1 MKVPL
6 SWLKEYLP
14 LTQSPQELEEVLNLA
29 GIEVESMEAS
39 ALKFSGV
46 VVGQVLETNKHPSA
60 DRLSVAK
67 VTDGKE
73 EFQVV
78 CGAPNCRAG
87 LKVAFA
93 KIGAA
98 LPEFKIKKS
107 KIRDVES
114 FGMLCAADELGLG
127 LSGEGIMELGEEFEV
142 GKDLSSYFSDVLLDV
157 SLTPNLG
164 HCFSIYGIARELSA
178 LLNLP
183 LKTLKVELK
192 QEGDAAVRIELIDK
206 RQCHRYACCAVNG
219 IQVGPSPAWLTK
231 KLESCGIRSINNV
244 VDVGNLVMLE
254 FGQPLHMF
262 DADKIEGNA
271 IFVVSLTDYKELEML
286 DDAKHLIP
294 PEALLIC
301 DAKKPLAFAGVMG
314 GKSSA
319 VTEATKN
326 VMIESAYFTP
336 QAIRKTGRLLGF
348 KTDSAQRF
356 EKGIDPNAVVER
368 LRYAAALLCQVAGGK
383 ASHII
388 DEKTHEF
395 HEKKIACRPERVNA
409 LLGTTLSH
417 SEIAA
422 ILRRLGMH
430 VDEKAF
436 LVTVPTFR
444 GDITT
449 EIDLVEE
456 VARIY
461 GYNNIPKPH
470 PLHVSS
476 TIAPAPLYLLEKE
489 IRERLVAQGL
499 QEMMTCDLISPM
511 QAAMTV
517 EAGMDKEMLIS
528 VLHSRSIDQSVLRS
542 SLLPGLLQAVK
553 YNWDHGRPNVAAF
566 EVGRVHFKDQDQYLE
581 PSVAGVILSGKRAP
595 YHWNPKPEEFDFF
608 DLKGI
613 LENLLSGMKIEEL
626 HFEPSHLHTLHPGRQ
641 ARVKKGDA
649 ILGVLGEVHPDLV
662 RKIDVPERI
671 FFAEINLHE
680 LIPLIPKN
688 WKVSTPS
695 AFPGSERDWTVTM
708 NETTPIENILR
719 AIRSIPSRLLG
730 KVELLDLYKSE
741 QIGKDKKNVTFRF
754 FYRDLSKTIAFETV
768 EREHERITAEVG
780 KHLGAHL

>member
-14 LTQSPQELEEVLNLA
+14 LTEIPDEALTLA
-29 GIEVESMEAS
+29 GIEVEGVEAS

-46 VVGQVLETNKHPSA
+46 VVGQVLETNKHPFA
-60 DRLSVAK
+60 DRLCVAK

-93 KIGAA
+93 KIGAV

-127 LSGEGIMELGEEFEV
+127 AGGKGIMELGEEFEV
-142 GKDLSSYFSDVLLDV
+142 GKDLGAYFSDVILDV

-164 HCFSIYGIARELSA
+164 HCFSIYGIARALSA

-183 LKTLKVELK
+183 LKAHRFELK
-192 QEGDAAVRIELIDK
+192 QEGDAAFRVELIDK
-206 RQCHRYACCAVNG
+206 RQCHAYACLAVSAV
-219 IQVGPSPAWLTK
+219 QVGPSPAWLSK
-231 KLESCGIRSINNV
+231 KLEACGLRSINNV

-262 DADKIEGNA
+262 DADKIEGDA
-271 IFVVSLTDYKELEML
+271 LFVVSQTDYKELETL
-286 DDAKHLIP
+286 DDAVHLIP

-301 DAKKPLAFAGVMG
+301 DAKKPLAFAGVIG
-314 GKSSA
+314 GKNSS
-319 VTEATKN
+319 VTESTKN
-326 VMIESAYFTP
+326 VLIEAAYFTP
-336 QAIRKTGRLLGF
+336 QAVRKTGRLLGF

-356 EKGIDPNAVVER
+356 EKGIDPSAVVER
-368 LRYAAALLCQVAGGK
+368 LRYAAALLCEVAGGK
-383 ASHII
+383 ASKVISQ
-388 DEKTHEF
+388 EKSHEF

-409 LLGTTLSH
+409 LLGTSLSH

-422 ILRRLGMH
+422 IFRRLGMH
-430 VDEKAF
+430 VDEKTF

-444 GDITT
+444 GDIGA
-449 EIDLVEE
+449 EIDLIEE
-456 VARIY
+456 VAIVY
-461 GYNNIPKPH
+461 GYNLIPKPS

-476 TIAPAPLYLLEKE
+476 TIAHAPLFLLEKD
-489 IRERLVAQGL
+489 IRERLAAQGL
-499 QEMMTCDLISPM
+499 QEMMSCDLISPA
-511 QAAMTV
+511 QAAMTI
-517 EAGMDKEMLIS
+517 EAGMDKDTLIS

-553 YNWDHGRPNVAAF
+553 YNWDHGNPTVAGF
-566 EVGRVHFKDQDQYLE
+566 EVGRIHFKDRQQYVE
-581 PSVAGVILSGKRAP
+581 PSVAGIILSGKRAP
-595 YHWNPKPEEFDFF
+595 YHWDPKPEEFDFF
-608 DLKGI
+608 DLKGMI
-613 LENLLSGMKIEEL
+613 ENLLSGLKIENL
-626 HFEPSHLHTLHPGRQ
+626 RFEPSHLHTLHPGRQ

-649 ILGVLGEVHPDLV
+649 VVGVLGEVHPDLV
-662 RKIDVPERI
+662 RKIDVPQRI
-671 FFAEINLHE
+671 FFSEINLHE

-688 WKVSTPS
+688 WKVVMPS
-695 AFPGSERDWTVTM
+695 AFPGSERDWTVTL
-708 NETTPIENILR
+708 NETMPIENVLR
-719 AIRSIPSRLLG
+719 AIRSIHSKILEN
-730 KVELLDLYKSE
+730 VELLDLYKSE
-741 QIGKDKKNVTFRF
+741 QIGKDKKNATFRF

-768 EREHERITAEVG
+768 EREHARITGEVG
-780 KHLGAHL
+780 KNLGA